1 MDGWQQGEQYERYMG
16 RWSRPTAV
24 KFLRWLAVQDGQ
36 KWLDV
41 GCGTGAL
48 STEIVNHVAPA
59 SVAGIDASSGFIDE
73 ARRRLPPGIDLRVGD
88 AQSLPFA
95 SGSFDVV
102 VSGIALNF
110 VPDAQLAVREMRR
123 VARTGGAVGVYLW
136 DYNDGMEMIRV
147 FWDVAVALDNQAA
160 PRDEAT
166 RFPLCRED
174 RLGQLFDSFT
184 WNALRLLG
192 THCGLHPSKP
202 TPFSTTSMTS
212 GNRSLAA
219 KVPLPVMSQVWRR
232 IIGPNSATHSTPN
245 SPTPQTVQY
254 VCSRGR
260 GPWPELFD
268 RSRGRAATCQE

>member
-36 KWLDV
+36 KWLDA

-88 AQSLPFA
+88 AQSLPFV

-147 FWDVAVALDNQAA
+147 FWDVAVALDNHARPA
-160 PRDEAT
+160 GRGNPVSVVSRRSA
-166 RFPLCRED
+166 R
-174 RLGQLFDSFT
+174 S
-184 WNALRLLG
+184 ALRQFYL
-192 THCGLHPSKP
+192 
-202 TPFSTTSMTS
+202 
-212 GNRSLAA
+212 
-219 KVPLPVMSQVWRR
+219 
-232 IIGPNSATHSTPN
+232 
-245 SPTPQTVQY
+245 
-254 VCSRGR
+254 
-260 GPWPELFD
+260 E
-268 RSRGRAATCQE
+268 RAAVCAHRNRHRLQRLR

>member
-1 MDGWQQGEQYERYMG
+1 MG

-73 ARRRLPPGIDLRVGD
+73 ARRRLPAGIDLRVGD
-88 AQSLPFA
+88 AQSLPFV
-95 SGSFDVV
+95 SDSFDVV

-110 VPDAQLAVREMRR
+110 VPDAELAVREMRR

-147 FWDVAVALDNQAA
+147 FWDVAVALNNHAA
-160 PRDEAT
+160 PLDEAT

-174 RLGQLFDSFT
+174 QLGQLFESFT
-184 WNALRLLG
+184 WNELRSAPIETDNVFNDFDDFWEPFLGGQGPAPRYVSSLDEDHRTELRDALHAQLPHAADGSIRLQSRAWAVTG
-192 THCGLHPSKP
+192 TL
-202 TPFSTTSMTS
+202 
-212 GNRSLAA
+212 
-219 KVPLPVMSQVWRR
+219 
-232 IIGPNSATHSTPN
+232 
-245 SPTPQTVQY
+245 
-254 VCSRGR
+254 
-260 GPWPELFD
+260 
-268 RSRGRAATCQE
+268 